1 MTQYETFNH
10 CPVCGTNGARMW
22 GNVNGFPMRR
32 CRSCGHLYVASAIS
46 EEMLAKAYEK
56 DYYSPGTGSN
66 AKTGYDDYLLNST
79 KRLEGFNRRLQD
91 LERHT
96 APPGRTLDYGCAIG
110 LCVKAAQ
117 NRGWDAIGYDRS
129 EWATNFGRG
138 ALGINIVSGAVPAF
152 GPAKF
157 DLVTLWDCIEHLT
170 DPRGTL
176 VNIHSWLKPGGILA
190 VNTVNSSSLGARLA
204 GRSWRHVAPPLH
216 IHLFSAKS
224 LQVLIKDCG
233 FSVVERGCEGIVFN
247 AKKPRQSSSS
257 NLSRVDDLLCHWR
270 LRGIATMLNL
280 RDEVAIVARRSEP
293 KSET

>member
-1 MTQYETFNH
+1 
-10 CPVCGTNGARMW
+10 MW
-22 GNVNGFPMRR
+22 GEVNGFPMRR
-32 CRSCGHLYVASAIS
+32 CRSCDHLYVASAIS
-46 EEMLAKAYEK
+46 DAALAKAYEK
-56 DYYSPGTGSN
+56 DYYDSGTGSI
-66 AKTGYDDYLLNST
+66 AQTGYDDYLRNST
-79 KRLEGFNRRLQD
+79 KRLAGFNARLQD
-91 LERHT
+91 MERHV

-129 EWATNFGRG
+129 EWATNYGRE
-138 ALGINIVSGAVPAF
+138 ALGVNVVSGAVPAF
-152 GPAKF
+152 GPAEF
-157 DLVTLWDCIEHLT
+157 DLVTLWDCIEHLS

-204 GRSWRHVAPPLH
+204 GRAWRHVAPPLH

-224 LQVLIKDCG
+224 LQVLMEDCG

-247 AKKPRQSSSS
+247 AKKPQQPP
-257 NLSRVDDLLCHWR
+257 SRILGALDDLLCHWR
-270 LRGIATMLNL
+270 LRRIALMLNL
-280 RDEVAIVARRSEP
+280 RDEVMIVGRRNKT